1 MNFTRKLIGLG
12 AAITFSVLAVSF
24 WTDIVWAQEQIAIYR
39 VLPVQVTREAVLRLA
54 REAFGMS
61 SPQVN
66 EDSVAFVLRQE
77 QKILQVRKSGA
88 FTLLFSDDAKLLN
101 PRYRPSLPSQQE
113 ALRLAEEFLQKHDLL
128 PKGFLLATGIFNL
141 TQASIQYV
149 ADEQGEAIP
158 NHWLLIFPFLA
169 YTKFPPQLGLELA
182 GVTTVA
188 QVLMGHQGEI
198 IGLELFWR
206 DVDAV
211 AQHVRLFSPQEALE
225 LLREKLGLPDLPDD
239 PHVADWPTA
248 AAYYAGP
255 SDANPAYLYPVYFY
269 LLPGWAVEPVHSI
282 PATEFSPLTIIQEP
296 KAEAVFQQG
305 QPISFRSRVRF
316 GSPPYRYRWLAF
328 GRGELSQASTFRTT
342 LPPGRYLITL
352 EVTDRNGLT
361 NSHTIP
367 IEVQPRP
374 TASSPLFSPW
384 VLVLVGLVG
393 LGGFWPRSRRW
404 LLLGLLFGGLA
415 LIAPNQLNQPTY
427 AFQGQPRQYGPGN
440 QVLWKINN
448 VEISADDGVV
458 FQGLSWKVGVSVA
471 AHISVPWLK
480 VTVHDPKAGKD
491 FEYRLELK
499 ASDKPKE
506 FDIAIHPRECPQAVG
521 RLVGAAYTVSH
532 TDAANNIQFSLEVF
546 QSLILYWP
554 DTNCGRYEGSA
565 LFGAPEFYP
574 EVYVRNFKAANLQL
588 KKVRVPIRIDFD
600 PGGPNNNWVL
610 VVKEPAVDGLDA
622 LGWKNYYKREIK
634 VGPFPVGEVLIS
646 LPLPCPKER
655 PPQGYSGGRQ
665 GWITC
670 TNKEIRVEKFDH
682 YYQGMPVASTPL
694 CLPLKGISVCAQVH
708 LRHPD
713 NVSWEFVAVD
723 NKADED
729 EKEPATYVTGDTL
742 KNAVFWYVADWS
754 PKEKET
760 EYRFFSGHDVELTI
774 FMRPFQWSG
783 LTCGFL
789 IC

>member
-12 AAITFSVLAVSF
+12 AAITFSVLAVGF
-24 WTDIVWAQEQIAIYR
+24 WTGIVWAQEQIAVYR
-39 VLPVQVTREAVLRLA
+39 VLPVQVTRDAVLRLA

-61 SPQVN
+61 SPQVS
-66 EDSVAFVLRQE
+66 EDNVAFVLRQE

-113 ALRLAEEFLQKHDLL
+113 ALRLAEEFLKKHNLL
-128 PKGFLLATGIFNL
+128 PSGLLVIGLPDFTV
-141 TQASIQYV
+141 IQYV
-149 ADEQGEAIP
+149 VDEQGEAIP
-158 NHWLLIFPFLA
+158 NHWFLIFPFLA
-169 YTKFPPQLGLELA
+169 YTRFPPQLGLELA
-182 GVTTVA
+182 GAPAAA

-198 IGLELFWR
+198 IGLGLFWR
-206 DVDAV
+206 DVDPAS

-225 LLREKLGLPDLPDD
+225 LLREKLGLPDLPDPTWSYLD
-239 PHVADWPTA
+239 PHVADWPAA
-248 AAYYAGP
+248 AAYYSGP
-255 SDANPAYLYPVYFY
+255 PDANPAYLYPVYMY
-269 LLPGWAVEPVHSI
+269 LLPGWAVEPLYTI
-282 PATEFSPLTIIQEP
+282 PATEFSPLAIIQEP
-296 KAEAVFQQG
+296 KAEAVFQEG
-305 QPISFRSRVRF
+305 QLISFRSRVRF

-352 EVTDRNGLT
+352 EVTDRNGLS

-374 TASSPLFSPW
+374 TTTSSLLSPW
-384 VLVLVGLVG
+384 VLVLTGLVG

-440 QVLWKINN
+440 QVLWKINK

-499 ASDKPKE
+499 ATDKPKE
-506 FDIAIHPRECPQAVG
+506 FDRAIQPERCQPIG
-521 RLVGAAYTVSH
+521 RRVGADYTLSH
-532 TDAANNIQFSLEVF
+532 TDAANNIQFSLDVT
-546 QSLILYWP
+546 QSLALYWP

-565 LFGAPEFYP
+565 LSGAPEFYP
-574 EVYVRNFKAANLQL
+574 EVHVKNFRAQRDLKL

-600 PGGPNNNWVL
+600 PAGPGDNWVL

-622 LGWKNYYKREIK
+622 LGWKNYYKREVPF
-634 VGPFPVGEVLIS
+634 VGTVLIS
-646 LPLPCPKER
+646 LPLPCPKGR
-655 PPQGYSGGRQ
+655 PPAGYSGGRQ

-694 CLPLKGISVCAQVH
+694 CLPLKGISACAQVH

-729 EKEPATYVTGDTL
+729 EKEPATYVTGDVL

-760 EYRFFSGHDVELTI
+760 EYRFFSDQGVELTI